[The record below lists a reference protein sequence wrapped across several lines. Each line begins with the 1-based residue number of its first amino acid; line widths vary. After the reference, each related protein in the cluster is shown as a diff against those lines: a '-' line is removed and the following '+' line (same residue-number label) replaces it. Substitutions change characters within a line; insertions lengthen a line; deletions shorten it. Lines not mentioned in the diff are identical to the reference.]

1 MRLRALLQWVGSAL
15 FVGGAAVLALHYYG
29 VLHSNATQKK
39 ALKWLDTK
47 QAARPALPAGPA
59 TSIVPPGLRRGDLV
73 GELRI
78 PRLHLSVMVFEGDDA
93 GVLKVG
99 AGHIPA
105 TGLAA
110 GEGNIGIAA
119 HRDTFFRPLRGIHAS
134 DLVTL
139 RTPSGTSRF
148 AVTETEIV
156 RPSQVEVLAPA
167 PGRNLTLVT
176 CYPFAWAGHAPQRF
190 IVHAKKIG

>member
-1 MRLRALLQWVGSAL
+1 
-15 FVGGAAVLALHYYG
+15 
-29 VLHSNATQKK
+29 
-39 ALKWLDTK
+39 
-47 QAARPALPAGPA
+47 
-59 TSIVPPGLRRGDLV
+59 
-73 GELRI
+73 
-78 PRLHLSVMVFEGDDA
+78 MVFEGDDA
-93 GVLKVG
+93 SVLNVG
-99 AGHIPA
+99 AGHIPG

-134 DLVTL
+134 DLITL